1 MNTGIGTFKLI
12 KPGKQLRTTR
22 RRLRD
27 ENEKS
32 VSNEP
37 DPT

>member
-12 KPGKQLRTTR
+12 KQLRTTR